1 MYGNSSNYLSG
12 YAFASAMDLHALSDW
27 RFIGESVA
35 LAVHDRGLARHGGA
49 EGLRD
54 PGALQGALAR
64 PRQLAAYGEP
74 DAADLA
80 AAYAFGIAKAH
91 AFVDGNKR
99 TAWVVLRLFLADS
112 GRHLAFERAEA
123 VEAMVDLA
131 AGTLP
136 ESDFAAGI
144 RARLR

>member
-1 MYGNSSNYLSG
+1 LST
-12 YAFASAMDLHALSDW
+12 W
-27 RFIGESVA
+27 RFIGESVVI
-35 LAVHDRGLARHGGA
+35 AVHSQEIARHGGA

-54 PGALQGALAR
+54 PGALRGALAR
-64 PRQLAAYGEP
+64 PEQLVAYGTP

-99 TAWVVLRLFLADS
+99 TAWVVARLFLADNA
-112 GRHLAFERAEA
+112 RRLDFERAEA

-131 AGTLP
+131 AGTIA
-136 ESDFAAGI
+136 EAEFAAWL
-144 RARLR
+144 RSRLR